1 MTGIDEINHL
11 FHKHEIDESS
21 ISKFVAAK
29 FSKELTEGL
38 PTAYSLALIE
48 LKSRMEAFVNLL
60 LSHGVRPG
68 MLAFI
73 LYSMAEWCE
82 LAEHSI
88 RKKKKE
94 DQEK

>member
-1 MTGIDEINHL
+1 MTGIDEISHL
-11 FHKHEIDESS
+11 FYKHEIDESS
-21 ISKFVAAK
+21 ISKFAADK
-29 FSKELTEGL
+29 FSKELTKGL

-48 LKSRMEAFVNLL
+48 LKSRMESFIDLL
-60 LSHGVRPG
+60 ISHGVRPG

-73 LYSMAEWCE
+73 LHSIAERCE
-82 LAEHSI
+82 TAEHSI